1 MALRV
6 RSGDTFGIDPIL
18 LDGFL
23 EFLRS
28 PVGLEV
34 LFRFVIACG
43 STINLSALQSIADEI
58 RLVDDER
65 LPLFFHDALS
75 TMVGYEYG
83 VRGAVICHITESVG
97 ELSRLVRKYSIPR
110 GCQLIQGFRFFFV
123 NVDKLFFRRDRL
135 RNCRSRLSSCE
146 IKWDAVKDFLSHDKC
161 DL

>member
-97 ELSRLVRKYSIPR
+97 ELSRLVM
-110 GCQLIQGFRFFFV
+110 V
-123 NVDKLFFRRDRL
+123 
-135 RNCRSRLSSCE
+135 LSTPPCG
-146 IKWDAVKDFLSHDKC
+146 
-161 DL
+161 